1 MVPGALSTW
10 LRGPRRNFANLSN
23 EAPRGRG
30 ATDQEYSIMQTTSE
44 TPQAEQTAIRTD
56 GNVATSPVEFI
67 ELGLG
72 LEMLLETHPVF
83 SDAVKAA
90 LLPLDGEFLFEL
102 PLAERPD
109 GKGRIAAV
117 RLAYEGAD
125 DRRLAFAVLSD
136 DGLETSVHTPDAQP
150 EHLKSFAE
158 SFVDVLQRL
167 EKIAAH

>member
-1 MVPGALSTW
+1 METTP
-10 LRGPRRNFANLSN
+10 
-23 EAPRGRG
+23 
-30 ATDQEYSIMQTTSE
+30 DMQKAA
-44 TPQAEQTAIRTD
+44 PQAAGKPD
-56 GNVATSPVEFI
+56 GNAATSPVAFI

-83 SDAVKAA
+83 IDAIKAA

-102 PLAERPD
+102 PLGEKPE

-125 DRRLAFAVLSD
+125 DRRIAFAVLSD
-136 DGLETSVHTPDAQP
+136 DGLETSIHRPDEQP

-158 SFVDVLQRL
+158 SFVDVLERL
-167 EKIAAH
+167 EKVAAH

>member
-1 MVPGALSTW
+1 MEMTP
-10 LRGPRRNFANLSN
+10 
-23 EAPRGRG
+23 
-30 ATDQEYSIMQTTSE
+30 E
-44 TPQAEQTAIRTD
+44 TPQATPQAAIASTD
-56 GNVATSPVEFI
+56 GQITSPIEFI

-83 SDAVKAA
+83 TDAVKAA

-102 PLAERPD
+102 PLGEKPD

-117 RLAYEGAD
+117 RLAYEGSE

-136 DGLETSVHTPDAQP
+136 DGLETSIHMPDTQP

-158 SFVDVLQRL
+158 SFVDVLERL
-167 EKIAAH
+167 EPVAAH